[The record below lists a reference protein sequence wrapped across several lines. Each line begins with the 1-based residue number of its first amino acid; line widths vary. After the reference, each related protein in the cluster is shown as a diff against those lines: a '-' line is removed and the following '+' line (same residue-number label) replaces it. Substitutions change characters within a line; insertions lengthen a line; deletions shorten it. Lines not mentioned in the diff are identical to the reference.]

1 MPVRQPISSDVK
13 DGLLPSRHLATNPE
27 VPGLQ
32 GTGPGLGEP
41 ALSVDGAGVNEEVC
55 TTADVIVA
63 MEASDCTKPPMVAS
77 QNPTPQVPL
86 KALSCSGLQ
95 PRPCVQA

>member
-1 MPVRQPISSDVK
+1 MSRTGSSPDTIWLPIRK
-13 DGLLPSRHLATNPE
+13 L
-27 VPGLQ
+27 PGLQ
-32 GTGPGLGEP
+32 GTGPGLGQP

-95 PRPCVQA
+95 PRPCEQA